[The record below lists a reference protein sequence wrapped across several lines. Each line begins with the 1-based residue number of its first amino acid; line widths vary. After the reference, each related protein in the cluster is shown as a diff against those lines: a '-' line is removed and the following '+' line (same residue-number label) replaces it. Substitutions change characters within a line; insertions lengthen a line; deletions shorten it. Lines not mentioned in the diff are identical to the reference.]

1 MSIFRK
7 DYYHLKVPGD
17 GDCFFHSIS
26 EAIHL
31 NKYKKQIGDKYYT
44 FRLKDKGKATW
55 SKNSD
60 NLRKKCVSWME
71 KNLQTYVNEAENIQ
85 TAIEDAIQND
95 RDKYPDIP
103 TYLTKMS
110 KQGEYGGQPEIYA
123 LSYILQKNIIT
134 YVDSG
139 KDAYKTYGG
148 GLSNIYN
155 VSSPTIYLYHN
166 VEKVKSSGGHHFEVL
181 YPKKEAKIIKMDVYI
196 RSSGH
201 PDLPAK
207 KVVSKQKN
215 IAKISRAR
223 APIDRRVT
231 GKRVRSSRRTTPRS
245 RKATPRSRTR
255 KAAPRSR
262 TRKATPRSRTRKATP
277 RSRKA
282 IPRSRKATPR
292 SRKATPRSRKATPR
306 SRKAT
311 PRSRIRKATP
321 RSRKE
326 SLRSRR

>member
-44 FRLKDKGKATW
+44 FRLKDKGKSTW

-95 RDKYPDIP
+95 SDKYPDIP

-139 KDAYKTYGG
+139 KDAYKSYGG
-148 GLSNIYN
+148 GLSSLYN
-155 VSSPTIYLYHN
+155 KSSPTIYLYHN
-166 VEKVKSSGGHHFEVL
+166 IKKVKSSGGHHFDVL
-181 YPKKEAKIIKMDVYI
+181 YPKKEAKIIKMDIYD
-196 RSSGH
+196 RSSGNPSFISH
-201 PDLPAK
+201 KKK
-207 KVVSKQKN
+207 KVSETKYKSNKLTPRQSIHRK
-215 IAKISRAR
+215 K
-223 APIDRRVT
+223 T
-231 GKRVRSSRRTTPRS
+231 GQRIIRTTRQ
-245 RKATPRSRTR
+245 KRSRTR
-255 KAAPRSR
+255 APTRRQSQHGGRKR
-262 TRKATPRSRTRKATP
+262 TQ
-277 RSRKA
+277 
-282 IPRSRKATPR
+282 
-292 SRKATPRSRKATPR
+292 
-306 SRKAT
+306 
-311 PRSRIRKATP
+311 
-321 RSRKE
+321 
-326 SLRSRR
+326 

>member
-1 MSIFRK
+1 
-7 DYYHLKVPGD
+7 
-17 GDCFFHSIS
+17 
-26 EAIHL
+26 
-31 NKYKKQIGDKYYT
+31 
-44 FRLKDKGKATW
+44 RLKDKGKATW

-95 RDKYPDIP
+95 SDKYPDIP

-181 YPKKEAKIIKMDVYI
+181 YPRKEAKIIKMDVYI

-223 APIDRRVT
+223 APIHRRVT
-231 GKRVRSSRRTTPRS
+231 QNRVRSSRT
-245 RKATPRSRTR
+245 RKVTPRSRTR
-255 KAAPRSR
+255 KVTPRSR

-282 IPRSRKATPR
+282 TPRSRKAISRSRKATPR
-292 SRKATPRSRKATPR
+292 SRKAISRSRKA
-306 SRKAT
+306 
-311 PRSRIRKATP
+311 
-321 RSRKE
+321 
-326 SLRSRR
+326 SLRSTRE

>member
-44 FRLKDKGKATW
+44 FRLKDKGKSTW

-95 RDKYPDIP
+95 SDKYPDIP

-181 YPKKEAKIIKMDVYI
+181 YPRKEAKIIKMDVYI

-215 IAKISRAR
+215 IAKISRSR
-223 APIDRRVT
+223 APIHRRVT
-231 GKRVRSSRRTTPRS
+231 GERVRSSRT
-245 RKATPRSRTR
+245 
-255 KAAPRSR
+255 
-262 TRKATPRSRTRKATP
+262 
-277 RSRKA
+277 
-282 IPRSRKATPR
+282 RKATPR

-306 SRKAT
+306 SRRAT
-311 PRSRIRKATP
+311 PRSRKATP
-321 RSRKE
+321 RSRKA
-326 SLRSRR
+326 SLRSKRERRRSPSRRNIMRDSKKRISKSRRRRR